1 MKQNTNICEEKDE
14 KIIEVLKFFS
24 TNHKT
29 FNDWLNEN
37 NKHQKHSEEELFFNE
52 LLLGGFLL
60 IPGIK
65 NVSSSISLF
74 NEYNTER
81 IIVTK
86 YGYSFL
92 NSYKFNKQ
100 SIEINMQALE
110 INKHVKIISSAALFV
125 AFVSLIFSLCRL
137 K

>member
-29 FNDWLNEN
+29 FNDWLNET

-60 IPGIK
+60 FPGIK
-65 NVSSSISLF
+65 NVSPYISLF

-86 YGYSFL
+86 DGYSFL

-100 SIEINMQALE
+100 SLE
-110 INKHVKIISSAALFV
+110 INKQVLQTSNQVKVISFIALII
-125 AFVSLIFSLCRL
+125 AFISLIFSLC